1 MTKVIS
7 KVDWAEIA
15 ESVEKQALKKL
26 KADLKQWKGELC
38 DIGMREMFLRDAAD
52 TLAVCEIMMDGN
64 WEAIEQRLWDMDTAA
79 RDCVYEMI
87 DCAGVC
93 VDDFS

>member
-1 MTKVIS
+1 MTKVTS
-7 KVDWAEIA
+7 KVNWAEIA

-26 KADLKQWKGELC
+26 DEDLKKWQGELC

-52 TLAVCEIMMDGN
+52 TLAVCEIM
-64 WEAIEQRLWDMDTAA
+64 DTAA

-87 DCAGVC
+87 DRAGVC
-93 VDDFS
+93 VDDFG